1 MGLSSGSLGLSNG
14 YQVICLGLGLRES
27 RVARSDTNPGSGED
41 ISFSL
46 GSTWVEQ
53 IFLQP
58 GVTQI
63 HPRVWNPGEVDFYR
77 RPGSTPMSANPSLSK
92 RRRWKLMLL
101 HPPPLPPTPHT
112 HPPPIPSQFLAQP
125 PAPHSVSKAPKSQ
138 ALSCQHNLDSTL
150 FLVSHM
156 YRCRIS

>member
-1 MGLSSGSLGLSNG
+1 MQSEIVTGNSGLGSLGLSSGSLGLSNG

-101 HPPPLPPTPHT
+101 HPPPPPPPHPTHTPTPY
-112 HPPPIPSQFLAQP
+112 PQPIPGSAPCTPFCIKGSQIAGAVM
-125 PAPHSVSKAPKSQ
+125 PA
-138 ALSCQHNLDSTL
+138 
-150 FLVSHM
+150 
-156 YRCRIS
+156 